1 MCYRDRHTALLIL
14 LLAISV
20 QPFKVSKNSQNV
32 AYEMIPSLS
41 LSLSLSLPTSIN
53 NFFHLAGITALSSC
67 KHAMLFLQ
75 SPFQILERLPAWA
88 GWAFSFCVPAPT
100 RPPACL
106 PACMPACRGGAV
118 ANSVVDIVFHSSARD
133 TIACLAKSAKG
144 SIGLLRR
151 HYDIC
156 NIIEVV
162 THNIF

>member
-32 AYEMIPSLS
+32 AYEMIPP

-53 NFFHLAGITALSSC
+53 NFIHLAGITALSSC

-100 RPPACL
+100 RPRPPACL
-106 PACMPACRGGAV
+106 PACMSACRGEPLRILLWISCFTPQLEIRLHVWPSLRKGALDCC
-118 ANSVVDIVFHSSARD
+118 VVIMTF
-133 TIACLAKSAKG
+133 
-144 SIGLLRR
+144 
-151 HYDIC
+151 
-156 NIIEVV
+156 V
-162 THNIF
+162 TL